1 MFDPTA
7 FDNMK
12 VVIEGAL
19 YDLDLAGEIVISDR
33 NDIVNM
39 AKMSRSFDVNFSL
52 PEQMGDT
59 VSAKIEIEASL
70 INLAA
75 ELLPKQVSKNQ
86 NQNQAGCQV
95 KLEFFHKGI
104 TKSDEL
110 EDIQNI
116 LLDIWG
122 ESRNIRQTIITR
134 PSLSLTTN
142 VMTVEFDRL
151 IGEDQMDDF
160 VEMIDVMIM
169 TIKKLQSYLIESGT
183 I

>member
-33 NDIVNM
+33 NDIINM
-39 AKMSRSFDVNFSL
+39 AKMSRSFDVNFNL
-52 PEQMGDT
+52 PEEMGDT
-59 VSAKIEIEASL
+59 VSAKIEIEAGL

-75 ELLPKQVSKNQ
+75 ELLPEQVYK

-104 TKSDEL
+104 TQADEL
-110 EDIQNI
+110 ENIQNI

-122 ESRNIRQTIITR
+122 ESRIIRQTIITH

-142 VMTVEFDRL
+142 VITVEFDRL
-151 IGEDQMDDF
+151 ISEDQIDDF

-169 TIKKLQSYLIESGT
+169 TIKKLQSYLNEIET
-183 I
+183 T

>member
-52 PEQMGDT
+52 PEEMGET
-59 VSAKIEIEASL
+59 VTAKIEIKASL
-70 INLAA
+70 TNLAA
-75 ELLPKQVSKNQ
+75 ELMPEQGSKNQ
-86 NQNQAGCQV
+86 NQSGCQV
-95 KLEFFHKGI
+95 KLEFFYTGI
-104 TKSDEL
+104 TKADEL
-110 EDIQNI
+110 KNIQNI
-116 LLDIWG
+116 LFDIWG
-122 ESRNIRQTIITR
+122 ESRIIRQTIITR

-142 VMTVEFDRL
+142 VITVEFDRL
-151 IGEDQMDDF
+151 ISEDQIDDF

-169 TIKKLQSYLIESGT
+169 TIKKLQSYLNEIGT
-183 I
+183 T